1 MAYLADTAAFEM
13 QRAKWRKV
21 IRDDVTFP
29 EQIFK
34 RPEGPFLFFEFGLFF
49 TARFFESLK
58 QLLHFTNETVASL
71 GVVEPDPERY
81 FYREFR
87 KYPFVSFSVQESA
100 EDYLKG
106 LSEDP
111 GGSSAD
117 APAFNSSKVVV
128 FPASL
133 RWQIF
138 GDREFEWAVL
148 NCMSQDIYKVFVQSC
163 GLLELREAED
173 VVPYLKDVI
182 SIGGDK
188 GIQFDW
194 VDTLIKNYS
203 NKASAGRRN

>member
-1 MAYLADTAAFEM
+1 M
-13 QRAKWRKV
+13 
-21 IRDDVTFP
+21 
-29 EQIFK
+29 
-34 RPEGPFLFFEFGLFF
+34 
-49 TARFFESLK
+49 
-58 QLLHFTNETVASL
+58 HFIWS
-71 GVVEPDPERY
+71 GSSERY

-100 EDYLKG
+100 DDYLKG

-128 FPASL
+128 FPESL
-133 RWQIF
+133 RWQMF

-148 NCMSQDIYKVFVQSC
+148 NCASPDVYKLFVQNC

-173 VVPYLKDVI
+173 VVPYLRKVI
-182 SIGGDK
+182 SIGSDK
-188 GIQFDW
+188 GIRFDW

-203 NKASAGRRN
+203 NKTKAGRGS